1 VTKLTNRMR
10 VIRAAAL
17 GALVVLGAACAGEKA
32 FREGQD
38 AESLGRWDEA
48 VSSYAKA
55 HEESP
60 KEVRYKMAF
69 DQVLWTQNE
78 TRRLPNPR
86 AQFPTAAEASQI
98 ARGRDLFSNEVT
110 AGGAGC
116 ASCHHNGNQT
126 VDGATNDTLKEE
138 IIGGIARNESRKAV
152 DKLQSIAKNDADPK
166 MRQRAIRRLSTARGS
181 GVWIN

>member
-1 VTKLTNRMR
+1 MTKLTNRMR

-69 DQVLWTQNE
+69 DHARRKASQDHFEKGKMYLASNEAQLALIELEQATVLDPENDYASLE
-78 TRRLPNPR
+78 LHR
-86 AQFPTAAEASQI
+86 AQEEVAKIEAQ
-98 ARGRDLFSNEVT
+98 
-110 AGGAGC
+110 
-116 ASCHHNGNQT
+116 
-126 VDGATNDTLKEE
+126 
-138 IIGGIARNESRKAV
+138 
-152 DKLQSIAKNDADPK
+152 KNK
-166 MRQRAIRRLSTARGS
+166 S
-181 GVWIN
+181 